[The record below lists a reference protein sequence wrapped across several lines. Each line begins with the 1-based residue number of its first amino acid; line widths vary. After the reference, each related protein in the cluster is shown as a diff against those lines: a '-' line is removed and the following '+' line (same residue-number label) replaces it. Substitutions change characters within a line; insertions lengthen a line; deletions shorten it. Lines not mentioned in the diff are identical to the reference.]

1 MAKEL
6 LPENEKPLNQLSK
19 KALSGLK
26 LRPSPNDLYVL
37 QLMLWVLR
45 EKRGLF
51 VRDNYPDLLDA
62 VEYLQ
67 YQEPKSAMLL
77 LLQDNRPENQGLFPA
92 ENLEKENLKAEDLTF
107 HLVEQ
112 LHLLL
117 SIDDLGYP
125 IKKLQSIFPLT

>member
-1 MAKEL
+1 
-6 LPENEKPLNQLSK
+6 
-19 KALSGLK
+19 
-26 LRPSPNDLYVL
+26 
-37 QLMLWVLR
+37 
-45 EKRGLF
+45 
-51 VRDNYPDLLDA
+51 
-62 VEYLQ
+62 
-67 YQEPKSAMLL
+67 MLL

-92 ENLEKENLKAEDLTF
+92 ENLEKENLKPEDLAF